1 MASTPQRH
9 TQVHWA
15 LIPQLQTAT
24 THIFVRLPFFFWGP
38 GKQKVHMDARI
49 HGQKKLSNI
58 SAKKKATDTH
68 AQMHMSLSFT
78 HVSGHKKQVQ
88 VKLQQVA

>member
-1 MASTPQRH
+1 
-9 TQVHWA
+9 
-15 LIPQLQTAT
+15 
-24 THIFVRLPFFFWGP
+24 
-38 GKQKVHMDARI
+38 MDARI

-78 HVSGHKKQVQ
+78 HVSGHEKQVQ